1 MGICSLFVSKHVF
14 RLCICMHLCIVYILG
29 NVQYEDLVY
38 FETMNHAIIWFMLPF
53 YWLVYLYIYIQLEV
67 WEMKPASKTDEASP
81 NWRWPGDRC
90 VSPCPFGLKAWRNTL
105 EHSSNEKAG
114 WVAGGKPFSM
124 ADWAPSFSNASR
136 LRCFLCLDVCASGN
150 PRFSDFPSGC
160 WWGFPTKLAL
170 FDAQF
175 SLVGKNS
182 HLFTPSSW
190 WRLMI
195 WALCFL
201 DVDSFVRIFEHQP
214 ATILFSDRESSKA

>member
-1 MGICSLFVSKHVF
+1 
-14 RLCICMHLCIVYILG
+14 MHLYAFMHRLYFRECSIWRSCLLRNYEPCHHMIYVTFLLVGVFVYLHSIRSLG
-29 NVQYEDLVY
+29 NEACQQNRWSLAQLTVTGWPLR
-38 FETMNHAIIWFMLPF
+38 FPMPF
-53 YWLVYLYIYIQLEV
+53 WIKSME
-67 WEMKPASKTDEASP
+67 KHT
-81 NWRWPGDRC
+81 
-90 VSPCPFGLKAWRNTL
+90 T

-182 HLFTPSSW
+182 HLFTPSGW